1 MMKPREE
8 PPDRLSSWIEDQPIQ
23 IKMLL
28 AFGVIVALFAIACG
42 VIFRTLDAQT
52 EARDWTIHTYEVI
65 QQDTAAVLALRE
77 QQIGVRGF
85 LIDGDE
91 GELQLHDAAKQDFD
105 RHLARLRSLTSD
117 NPIQQTRLDR
127 IREIKDDWQSG
138 IADVAVASMREAVR
152 SGDRRAELA
161 ALAGRTYLNGVNS
174 RLSVAFKLFDEIN
187 DTETALLQHRSERL
201 QQTVALSRDTTW
213 AALLADV
220 IFGALALYLVSRL
233 LTRPIRE
240 LTQGMTQLA
249 AGDHT
254 IAVPRQARQDEVG
267 AISRA
272 LQVFKQITID
282 AFDRNWVKSNVGE
295 VSSELQ
301 AMQSPRAFAARLV
314 STTAPRLGCALAVF
328 YLYREDTGQLERLG
342 SYGLT
347 EIGAGSACIKLG
359 EGLVGTCA
367 QERKPIVL
375 QDVPANYF
383 RIASG
388 LGDTLPRSLMLLPVI
403 NNERLLG
410 VIELASIRPFSAVH
424 QNFLDELLPVLG
436 LALENLLRAARTQQ
450 LLEETQAQSEELQS
464 SEEAL
469 RVQQEE
475 LRAINDALQANS
487 TELEQQS
494 ARLRSSEEE
503 LRVQAEELQASN
515 EELREKSERLNA
527 QKDVL
532 EALQK
537 DTQEKADELARASQY
552 KSDFLANMSH
562 ELRTPLN
569 SLLILSRGLADNE
582 DGNLNDEQ
590 IESSRIIHE
599 SGSSLLRLINDI
611 LDLSKVEA
619 GKMEVAEEP
628 VPLDGFATALLR
640 NFRHV
645 AAEKMLEFV
654 VEIEPGL
661 PASLHTDAGKLDQII
676 GNLLSNAF
684 KFTKQ
689 GAVRVKIARPSAQMR
704 LPAGASAHNSLA
716 FAVQDTGIGIPAD
729 KFAKIFQ
736 AFEQVDT
743 RTSREYGGT
752 GLGLSIARGMAHLL
766 GGDISMS
773 SEAGKGS
780 VFTLVLPERAS
791 ASLSG
796 GLSSAAIAHLS
807 TPVAASSAF
816 NVSGENAPP
825 RAASTTP
832 PVLPLAPFIVD
843 DRDQIT
849 AGDTVILVIEDD
861 PAFQRILGEMIRRKH
876 FKVLAASDGESGL
889 ALAKTHKPTG
899 ILLDVMLPGIDGW
912 TVMDRLKSDIA
923 TRHIPVHF
931 ISALDEHGRGLGMG
945 AVGFLTKPVSRDAI
959 GKAFERLLHFAPGT
973 PRRVLVIDDDANARA
988 AVRKLVA
995 DNDTDCIDAASG
1007 EDALVRLAGGK
1018 IDCIILDLGLPGMD
1032 GFEFLE
1038 RANALGS
1045 VPPVVVYSGRELTRD
1060 ENLRLRQYTDS
1071 IVIKGARS
1079 PERLLDEVSLF
1090 LHSIR
1095 ARPLAP
1101 TAPRDIDPQLSGRT
1115 VLVVDDDMRNI
1126 FALSKALRNRG
1137 LKVLMAQDGAK
1148 ALKQLGDNVEI
1159 AVVLMDI
1166 MMPGMDGYETMRE
1179 IRKQPQY
1186 RDLPIIALTAKA
1198 MRGDREKCLEAGA
1211 NDYLSK
1217 PIDVDKLLSMMRV
1230 WVS

>member
-1 MMKPREE
+1 M
-8 PPDRLSSWIEDQPIQ
+8 SIWIEDQPIQ

-52 EARDWTIHTYEVI
+52 EARDATIHTYEVI
-65 QQDTAAVLALRE
+65 QEDTAAVLALRE
-77 QQIGVRGF
+77 EQIGVRGF
-85 LIDGDE
+85 LINGDE
-91 GELQLHDAAKQDFD
+91 GELQLQDAAKQDFD
-105 RHLARLRSLTSD
+105 RQLARLRSLTSD

-127 IREIKDDWQSG
+127 IREIKESWQTE
-138 IADVAVASMREAVR
+138 IADVAIASMREAAR

-161 ALAGRTYLNGVNS
+161 ARAGRTYLLGVNS
-174 RLSVAFKLFDEIN
+174 RLSVAFKLFDAID
-187 DTETALLQHRSERL
+187 DTETVLLQQRSEHL
-201 QQTVALSRDTTW
+201 QQTVAHSRDTTW
-213 AALLADV
+213 AALLADM

-233 LTRPIRE
+233 LTRPIHE
-240 LTQGMTQLA
+240 LTHLMTQLA

-254 IAVPRQARQDEVG
+254 IEVPRQARQDEIG
-267 AISRA
+267 SISRA
-272 LQVFKQITID
+272 LQVFKRITIQ

-301 AMQSPRAFAARLV
+301 AVQSPRAFAARLV
-314 STTAPRLGCALAVF
+314 SSAAPRLDCALAAF
-328 YLYREDTGQLERLG
+328 YLYRDDASILQRLG
-342 SYGLT
+342 SYGLIDP
-347 EIGAGSACIKLG
+347 EVSSADIKLG

-367 QERKPIVL
+367 QERKAIVL
-375 QDVPANYF
+375 QQVPPDYF
-383 RIASG
+383 RITSG
-388 LGDTLPRSLMLLPVI
+388 LGDTLPRSVMLLPVLS
-403 NNERLLG
+403 NDRLLG
-410 VIELASIRPFSAVH
+410 VIELASLQPFSEVH
-424 QNFLDELLPVLG
+424 HNFLDELLPVLG
-436 LALENLLRAARTQQ
+436 LSLDNLLRANRTQQ

-582 DGNLNDEQ
+582 DGNLTDEQ

-619 GKMEVAEEP
+619 GKMEVAEEL
-628 VPLDGFATALLR
+628 VPLDAFAAALLR

-645 AAEKMLEFV
+645 AAEKGLEFA

-689 GAVRVKIARPSAQMR
+689 GSVRLKITRPPTQMR
-704 LPAGASAHNSLA
+704 LPAGSSVHNSLA
-716 FAVQDTGIGIPAD
+716 FAVQDTGIGIPVD

-766 GGDISMS
+766 GGDISMA

-780 VFTLVLPERAS
+780 TFTLVLPERAA
-791 ASLSG
+791 ASLPATVIASVSPKV
-796 GLSSAAIAHLS
+796 LSSA
-807 TPVAASSAF
+807 F
-816 NVSGENAPP
+816 KVSGEIAPSP
-825 RAASTTP
+825 RASATP
-832 PVLPLAPFIVD
+832 PVSPLAPFIAD
-843 DRDQIT
+843 DRDQIA

-861 PAFQRILGEMIRRKH
+861 PAFQRILGDMIRRKS

-889 ALAKTHKPTG
+889 ALAKTYQPTG

-912 TVMDRLKSDIA
+912 TVMERLKSDIA

-931 ISALDEHGRGLGMG
+931 ISAFDEHGRGLGMG

-959 GKAFERLLHFAPGT
+959 GKAFERLLHFTPGT

-988 AVRKLVA
+988 AVHKLVV
-995 DNDTDCIDAASG
+995 DNHTECIDAASG
-1007 EDALVRLAGGK
+1007 EDALARLAGGD

-1045 VPPVVVYSGRELTRD
+1045 VPPVVVYSGRELTRE
-1060 ENLRLRQYTDS
+1060 ENLQLRQYTDS

-1101 TAPRDIDPQLSGRT
+1101 AVPRDIDPQLSGRT

-1137 LKVLMAQDGAK
+1137 LKVMMAQDGAK
-1148 ALKQLGDNVEI
+1148 ALKQLGDNAEI

-1166 MMPGMDGYETMRE
+1166 MMPGMDGYETTRE

-1230 WVS
+1230 WVA